1 MKNQERVWKEE
12 RKAIDERKRTQQ
24 LLKEKAEER
33 QIEELQKMGGKRE
46 ERVDWLYAAPASG
59 SGPNEG
65 ELEQYLLGKKSVE
78 QLFKDKDRQK
88 VSPVVTQLTHAD
100 RSLQMEA
107 LANASAN
114 SSSAA
119 VTPGNF
125 QALGNNP
132 ASVRDM
138 ASKIREDPLLAIK
151 RQEQKAYEELMK
163 NPRKLKELR
172 EAREAAQGG
181 KKEKK
186 SKKHRDE
193 DDEERAERKR
203 RKHERKEEDRH
214 AERSSKRSRS
224 RSPPPRRRSR
234 SPPTRSRH
242 EDRPRSSYDDRRS
255 HDERPRPSYDSRPRQ
270 DYAPTPGPS
279 AEDREARLA
288 VMTASAASLTSA
300 RTDRLAKQQV
310 EDKAAAEQEE
320 RERLARRVG
329 NGARLD
335 PTFIKQ
341 HEKEA
346 WKMKVGSR
354 G

>member
-1 MKNQERVWKEE
+1 
-12 RKAIDERKRTQQ
+12 
-24 LLKEKAEER
+24 
-33 QIEELQKMGGKRE
+33 MGGKRE

-78 QLFKDKDRQK
+78 QLFKDKDRAK
-88 VSPVVTQLTHAD
+88 VNFLFPCAPIKLIHCI
-100 RSLQMEA
+100 QMEA

-125 QALGNNP
+125 QAMGNNP

-186 SKKHRDE
+186 HKKHRDE

-203 RKHERKEEDRH
+203 RKHERNDGDRH
-214 AERSSKRSRS
+214 GDRPSKRSRS

-234 SPPTRSRH
+234 SPPRRH
-242 EDRPRSSYDDRRS
+242 EDRPRPSHDDRRVQ
-255 HDERPRPSYDSRPRQ
+255 DDRPRPSYDSRPRS
-270 DYAPTPGPS
+270 DYAPPAAPS

-288 VMTASAASLTSA
+288 AMTASAASLTSA

-310 EDKAAAEQEE
+310 EDRAAAEQEE
-320 RERLARRVG
+320 KERRARRVG

-354 G
+354 S